1 MQLSFFT
8 KYVEVYEKHHEWLQN
23 TTQKYEMKLEKFCG
37 LCLKWNHS
45 TITDPSQTTKL
56 DENDDEQPMELILLY
71 EVDIDI

>member
-1 MQLSFFT
+1 MKNITNGYKTPHKNMIMKL
-8 KYVEVYEKHHEWLQN
+8 W
-23 TTQKYEMKLEKFCG
+23 EMKLEKFCG

-45 TITDPSQTTKL
+45 TDHYWITAQSQTTKL